1 MKPSIFPVTEHSAK
15 TSPQVLIL
23 WRGNENFSVILYAE
37 LNDPG
42 KWDETMEVVMTEEK
56 KGLPVWAWFGIGC
69 AGLLVLV
76 LVVVFALGFF
86 AVRKVKEVA
95 GDFENSSPEM
105 VAARLMIK
113 AQPDIE
119 EVSEDEDA
127 GTITIREK
135 KSGKEITVN
144 LKELS
149 EGHFVFDTDEGH
161 VEISAGEGN
170 DGGVTISSEKGKM
183 VLGKSESYPDW
194 LPIPENLKARGQYM
208 MDDEGGRKGA
218 LTLEGELDASKI
230 EAFYEKKL
238 KDDGFEVQ
246 KNSFSHEK
254 QSMTVLQAENS
265 EKGRTLTVTIV
276 EDENGPAATVAY
288 QEK

>member
-1 MKPSIFPVTEHSAK
+1 
-15 TSPQVLIL
+15 
-23 WRGNENFSVILYAE
+23 
-37 LNDPG
+37 
-42 KWDETMEVVMTEEK
+42 MTEGK

-95 GDFENSSPEM
+95 GDIENSSPEM

-119 EVSEDEDA
+119 EVSEDADA

-161 VEISAGEGN
+161 VEISAGEG
-170 DGGVTISSEKGKM
+170 DGGGVTISSEKGKM
-183 VLGKSESYPDW
+183 VLGKGVEGSCPDW
-194 LPIPENLKARGQYM
+194 LPIPEGLKARGQYM

-254 QSMTVLQAENS
+254 QSMTVLQAENK
-265 EKGRTLTVTIV
+265 EKGHTLTVTIV

-288 QEK
+288 QEE